1 MLPYIAYMDPMGYTQ
16 AYHVSPLTYYWA
28 WMQIMDLPSMNQPT
42 KMGKTTSI
50 TGWWY
55 TYPLKNMLVSWDYYS
70 QYMESHKIPWFQSP
84 PTR

>member
-42 KMGKTTSI
+42 KWKKKHI
-50 TGWWY
+50 Y
-55 TYPLKNMLVSWDYYS
+55 NL
-70 QYMESHKIPWFQSP
+70 
-84 PTR
+84 